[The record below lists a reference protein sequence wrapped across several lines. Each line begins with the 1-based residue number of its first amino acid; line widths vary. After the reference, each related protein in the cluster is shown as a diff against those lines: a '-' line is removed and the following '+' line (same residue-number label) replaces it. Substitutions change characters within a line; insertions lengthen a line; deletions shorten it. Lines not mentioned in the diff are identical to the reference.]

1 MAAVISDAS
10 PLVHLAAIGQFELL
24 KKLYSVVFIP
34 EVVWREVAIA
44 GVGRPG
50 AAEVE
55 QGIAN
60 GWIQIKNP
68 GKTNLARGELTTLD
82 PGEAEALALALDLQ
96 AEIVLLDEVRGRSV
110 ARSLGLRA
118 VGTLG
123 VLIEAKRQGFITSF
137 RDQLERLGRD
147 SQLQLSDEIKE
158 LALKMS
164 GEHS

>member
-1 MAAVISDAS
+1 MAAVVSDAS
-10 PLVHLAAIGQFELL
+10 PLVHLAAIRQFELL
-24 KKLYSVVFIP
+24 NKLYSLVFIP
-34 EVVWREVAIA
+34 KAVWTEVAIA
-44 GVGRPG
+44 GHGRPG

-55 QGIAN
+55 QAIAN

-68 GKTNLARGELTTLD
+68 GNANLARGELATLD
-82 PGEAEALALALDLQ
+82 QGEAEALALALDLK
-96 AEIVLLDEVRGRSV
+96 ADIVLLDEVRGRSV

-147 SQLQLSDEIKE
+147 SQLQLSDEIKA
-158 LALKMS
+158 LAIKMS
-164 GEHS
+164 GEQT